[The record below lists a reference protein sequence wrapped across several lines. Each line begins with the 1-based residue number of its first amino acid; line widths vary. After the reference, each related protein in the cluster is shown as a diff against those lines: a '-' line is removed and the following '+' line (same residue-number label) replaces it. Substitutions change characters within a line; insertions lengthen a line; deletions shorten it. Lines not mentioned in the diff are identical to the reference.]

1 MNHKHVHQ
9 KKNALNAIPIY
20 PQKIPVTN
28 VIPTLDTELQLKVHI
43 VPKHKGVCYPCEKC
57 DYISNIEVHL
67 KVHIESKHEGVQY
80 ACDKWEYKD
89 SIVNGYSKGFIMHI
103 THYLYQ
109 SYINVYGIHSI

>member
-1 MNHKHVHQ
+1 M
-9 KKNALNAIPIY
+9 
-20 PQKIPVTN
+20 TN

-57 DYISNIEVHL
+57 DYISNTELHQ

-80 ACDKWEYKD
+80 ACDKWDYKD
-89 SIVNGYSKGFIMHI
+89 SIVNGYNKGFIMHI

-109 SYINVYGIHSI
+109 SYINGLCKYGITII